1 MPRSVAINSRSMGLP
16 ACMTKGLFI
25 SIISKLSTRSE
36 DVLHPG
42 VCFSYLASLQR
53 VVTLNSH
60 NCAFVFYSFLILF
73 PFFLVKTCLQ
83 RQTNTAVFL

>member
-25 SIISKLSTRSE
+25 SIISKLSTRPE

-42 VCFSYLASLQR
+42 ACFSYLASLQR

-60 NCAFVFYSFLILF
+60 NCAFAFHSFLVLF
-73 PFFLVKTCLQ
+73 LFWGVIKCLQ
-83 RQTNTAVFL
+83 RKTNTAVFL